1 MLKNAVDPVVSIIK
15 CMLKIIA
22 HSAAKVE
29 KECWKLLNRHELV
42 SILRKYFS
50 KNEEIIL
57 ANIDLYKCN
66 LRDVTFFFFKKCY
79 I

>member
-1 MLKNAVDPVVSIIK
+1 MLKTR
-15 CMLKIIA
+15 A

-29 KECWKLLNRHELV
+29 KECWKLLNRHQLV

-57 ANIDLYKCN
+57 ANTDMYKCN
-66 LRDVTFFFFKKCY
+66 LWDVTFFFQKMLYLTFG
-79 I
+79 IEISLTRIFWTF

>member
-1 MLKNAVDPVVSIIK
+1 
-15 CMLKIIA
+15 MLKIIA

-29 KECWKLLNRHELV
+29 KECWKLLNRHQLV

-57 ANIDLYKCN
+57 ANIDMYKCN
-66 LRDVTFFFFKKCY
+66 LWDVTFFSKNVIFNFWNRNKFD
-79 I
+79 